1 MAFTFNNY
9 ATSELSKS
17 PLNDIIENMLGGYE
31 HAVKASY
38 LQPGLAEQLQKS
50 KLENKWYE
58 PNMESQIGL
67 RGAQAGHLG
76 AMTEGLN
83 ISNPFLRQKLADE
96 QQKRQFELQNPF
108 FGQTGTSGDL
118 GRLIY
123 LQQMLKNNPE
133 LASQMKSQGV
143 PSGGEFQS
151 SIPSIQ
157 PQAQNPSAFDMNSLI
172 KDAFS
177 KVAHGR
183 DKQFAPSGVKK
194 LQDELRE
201 IESGRYPGTNE
212 LIPNKQL
219 IEELAAPYREKLGGL
234 KQGEH
239 YIYDPET
246 HEKIGM
252 ERPYTPKEKDTEV
265 GRAFFN
271 EVYPVINKGVKDF
284 VGKGSIENFRKY
296 ANEYGKNEVATR
308 KIDDLLLA
316 QKLMSAG
323 IVNEAATLNA
333 GKTNMT
339 YRNLAKSFP
348 NSDIPKLIEQYEKG
362 LVLPGEAFMKSGI
375 RFNQMINQA
384 QMKANGSVPALKTQ
398 FFHPEKYLSTKEEK
412 SKTREEKSTHY
423 TDSDIRATAAKY
435 GISEEEVRK
444 RLKKAKK
451 NG

>member
-17 PLNDIIENMLGGYE
+17 PLNDIIENILGGYE
-31 HAVKASY
+31 KGVKASY
-38 LQPGLAEQLQKS
+38 LQPTLAEQLHKS

-83 ISNPFLRQKLADE
+83 ISNPFLRQKLEDE
-96 QQKRQFELQNPF
+96 QKKRQFELQNPF

-118 GRLIY
+118 GRMIY
-123 LQQMLKNNPE
+123 LQQMIKNNPE
-133 LASQMKSQGV
+133 LAEQMQAQDAGQGA
-143 PSGGEFQS
+143 PS

-157 PQAQNPSAFDMNSLI
+157 PQGQPQPQSGFDMNSLI
-172 KDAFS
+172 RDAFT
-177 KVAHGR
+177 KVAHGK
-183 DKQFAPSGVKK
+183 DKQFAPSNILK
-194 LQDELRE
+194 LQHELQD
-201 IESGRYPGTNE
+201 IESGVYPGTNE
-212 LIPNKQL
+212 KIPNDQMK
-219 IEELAAPYREKLGGL
+219 EELAAPYREKLGGL
-234 KQGEH
+234 KSGEH
-239 YIYDPET
+239 YVYDPKT

-252 ERPYTPKEKDTEV
+252 ERPYTPKEKETEV

-271 EVYPVINKGVKDF
+271 EVFPTINNGFKDF
-284 VGKGSIENFRKY
+284 IGKGSIDNFRKY
-296 ANEYGKNEVATR
+296 AGDYGKNEVATR

-316 QKLMSAG
+316 QRLISAG
-323 IVNEAATLNA
+323 VVNEAATLGA

-348 NSDIPKLIEQYEKG
+348 NSDLPKIIEAYGKQM
-362 LVLPGEAFMKSGI
+362 LLPGEAFLKSGV

-384 QMKANGSVPALKTQ
+384 QTKANGSVPALKTQ
-398 FFHPEKYLSTKEEK
+398 YFHPEKYSTTKEEK
-412 SKTREEKSTHY
+412 SAKAEKATHY
-423 TDSDIRATAAKY
+423 TDSDIRATAQKY
-435 GISEEEVRK
+435 GLSEEEVRK
-444 RLKKAKK
+444 RLKKAKT